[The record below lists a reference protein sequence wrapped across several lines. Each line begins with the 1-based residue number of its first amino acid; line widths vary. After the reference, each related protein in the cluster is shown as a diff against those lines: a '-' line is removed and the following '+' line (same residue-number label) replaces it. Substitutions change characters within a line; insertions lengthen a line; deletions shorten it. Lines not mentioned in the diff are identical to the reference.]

1 MQSPRTHDQRGST
14 NWAFIIT
21 LLFLLVFVW
30 LWYGETEKQDK
41 NAKDITALKADNSAL
56 NVEGAKVAD
65 LLKELSDAVGWESKN
80 VQLDHI
86 ARSERSFAI
95 TDVALVRGNFKP
107 DGVVPGSEE
116 GQTVDGILK
125 RIIAAAQ
132 LTYER
137 EARPGT
143 AKTGEETAH
152 TFKTL
157 SNAFKEKL
165 AGVQAKWDGVAFDR
179 PAPPADPDDE
189 QGKADYASALQAW
202 SAKVQEYD
210 DDLKALSQ
218 MEGWKEYTARI
229 AAPGQWGDI
238 TKEGVTV
245 HFYTYGGGADTIE
258 AAMVGLDEGF
268 KRMGA
273 ELRSNIE
280 TLGNQVVQL
289 RKETAAKEQALTETK
304 AALTKEQG
312 DHTADNDQLQTR
324 ITAETERAN
333 RNAIEKTT
341 AQNEMQKSKEAAVKE
356 VAALKRD
363 VDARK
368 EQNRLLKEKQDLVI
382 ARNDID
388 GSVLMANAT
397 LGTAMIDLGNADKAY
412 VGQKFG
418 VSDLD
423 RMGNRRMKGELM
435 VVRVTGAHSAK
446 CRILSGGAGS
456 GDNIHNPFY
465 QPGAT
470 IYVYFAAKLDK
481 WPKAMAAQ
489 RLAKMGVVVQD
500 EPNGNTQYIVV
511 PNSWAAPKKA
521 ASDED
526 EGEGEAAVNPL
537 DEIMK
542 TARLVGANVITE
554 NILDAFLDY

>member
-1 MQSPRTHDQRGST
+1 MQSPRMRDQRGST

-21 LLFLLVFVW
+21 LLLLLVFVW
-30 LWYGETEKQDK
+30 LWYGETDKQDK
-41 NAKDITALKADNSAL
+41 NAKEIKDLQASNSAL

-65 LLKELSDAVGWESKN
+65 LLKELSDAVGWEGKN

-86 ARSERSFAI
+86 TRPERSFAI
-95 TDVALVRGNFKP
+95 TDVALVRANFKP
-107 DGVVPGSEE
+107 DGVVQAAE
-116 GQTVDGILK
+116 GQTSDGILK
-125 RIIAAAQ
+125 RILAASQ

-143 AKTGEETAH
+143 AKTGTETPH

-165 AGVQAKWDGVAFDR
+165 ASVRAKWDGVAFDR

-202 SAKVQEYD
+202 EAKVKEYD
-210 DDLKALSQ
+210 DDLKALSE
-218 MEGWKEYTARI
+218 MEGWKEYNERI

-245 HFYTYGGGADTIE
+245 HFYTYGAGGDTIE
-258 AAMVGLDEGF
+258 AAMVGLDEAF

-273 ELRSNIE
+273 ELRSNME
-280 TLGNQVVQL
+280 ALGSQVVQL
-289 RKETAAKEQALTETK
+289 RKETAAKEEALTTAN
-304 AALTKEQG
+304 AALTTEQEAR
-312 DHTADNDQLQTR
+312 TNDVNQLTTR
-324 ITAETERAN
+324 VNAETERAN

-341 AQNEMQKSKEAAVKE
+341 AQNEMQKSKEAAAKE
-356 VAALKRD
+356 ITGLKRD
-363 VDARK
+363 VEARK

-382 ARNDID
+382 ARNDKD
-388 GSVLMANAT
+388 GSVLMANGT
-397 LGTAMIDLGNADKAY
+397 LGTAVIDLGNADKVY

-423 RMGNRRMKGELM
+423 RMGNRRMKGEIM
-435 VVRVTGAHSAK
+435 VVRVTGAHSAS
-446 CRILSGGAGS
+446 CRILAGTVGG

-465 QPGAT
+465 QAGET

-481 WPKAMAAQ
+481 WPKNMATQ

-500 EPNGNTQYIVV
+500 APDGHTQYIVV

-521 ASDED
+521 ATDED
-526 EGEGEAAVNPL
+526 EGDGEAAANPL
-537 DEIMK
+537 EEIMK